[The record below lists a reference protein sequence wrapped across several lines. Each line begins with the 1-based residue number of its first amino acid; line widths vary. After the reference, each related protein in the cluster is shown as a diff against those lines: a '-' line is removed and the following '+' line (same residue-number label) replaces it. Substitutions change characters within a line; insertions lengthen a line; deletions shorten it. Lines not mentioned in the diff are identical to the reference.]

1 MIMSEDLGPV
11 GVEHSDYGLRVG
23 FDDSLEPH
31 ISMSSPASQPMVE
44 GTWEGEWAA
53 YVGGATAIS
62 EGAARVDVTL
72 DGIGA
77 NATLSYDK
85 VPGFGDISSG
95 TMPIADGAF
104 GGTETVPGALG
115 SFKIAGQFGGPEQEG
130 VAGYVQGPGFYS
142 VFHGER

>member
-1 MIMSEDLGPV
+1 
-11 GVEHSDYGLRVG
+11 
-23 FDDSLEPH
+23 
-31 ISMSSPASQPMVE
+31 MVE